1 MKQLVIFCS
10 VLLVVIIAC
19 IFCPEFRH
27 HYPNRLRLL
36 TSASVCSIPCVFYH
50 VKVFLHQQLGFHFVE
65 NFVIIVTFIIL
76 IPRHVKAFVLVTFS
90 TCSPSYVFFF
100 FFFSLTYASV
110 LCRTSPSYSSTM
122 KLNFPLKNL
131 CSVISVFY
139 SPLQNNTGTYFIFD
153 TA

>member
-76 IPRHVKAFVLVTFS
+76 ISRHVKAFVLVTFS
-90 TCSPSYVFFF
+90 TCSPSNICICFVQNFSIIFINNGIEFFTEEF
-100 FFFSLTYASV
+100 VLRYLSLLFSSA
-110 LCRTSPSYSSTM
+110 
-122 KLNFPLKNL
+122 K
-131 CSVISVFY
+131 
-139 SPLQNNTGTYFIFD
+139 
-153 TA
+153 

>member
-19 IFCPEFRH
+19 IFCLEFRH
-27 HYPNRLRLL
+27 HYPNHLRLL
-36 TSASVCSIPCVFYH
+36 TSASVCSIPCMFYH

-100 FFFSLTYASV
+100 LLNICVCFVQNFSIIFINNEIGFSTEEFV
-110 LCRTSPSYSSTM
+110 LRYLSLLFSSA
-122 KLNFPLKNL
+122 K
-131 CSVISVFY
+131 
-139 SPLQNNTGTYFIFD
+139 
-153 TA
+153 